1 MKKFYL
7 TFLFISLVATAQ
19 TGIGTTT
26 PAYKLDVIGTI
37 RSREVK
43 VDMNGA
49 DFQWADAG
57 DVKKLQL
64 H

>member
-1 MKKFYL
+1 MKKF
-7 TFLFISLVATAQ
+7 SLALCMLATAQ
-19 TGIGTTT
+19 LQAQNVGIGTTT

-49 DFQWADAG
+49 DF
-57 DVKKLQL
+57 VFEKK
-64 H
+64 